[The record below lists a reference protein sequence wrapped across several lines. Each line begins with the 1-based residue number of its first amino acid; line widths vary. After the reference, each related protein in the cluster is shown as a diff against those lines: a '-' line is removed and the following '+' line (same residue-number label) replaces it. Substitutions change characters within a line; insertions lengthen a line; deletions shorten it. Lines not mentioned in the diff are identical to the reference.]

1 MPNEIIKD
9 LYESISEHKKNIYIY
24 PIGKCFKQRRFQK
37 MEDNKMIKDIK
48 IDQLSYQD
56 LKTLDDEHFKI
67 ALDYLHNK
75 YGGQRKVASSLNI
88 AFSTLNTLEKKRNYK
103 FSGTYKTIKKLP
115 QTSTNTTQEKNNT
128 SHISKI
134 EYEITDTNSSDI
146 KNVIN
151 LFLNQ
156 LDLNEKYNISL
167 KIFKS
172 DNNI

>member
-1 MPNEIIKD
+1 MN
-9 LYESISEHKKNIYIY
+9 LLANTKKIYIYIY

-56 LKTLDDEHFKI
+56 LKTLDDEHLKI

-75 YGGQRKVASSLNI
+75 YGGQRPLSRYLNI
-88 AFSTLNTLEKKRNYK
+88 AFSTLNTLEKKRNYN
-103 FSGTYKTIKKLP
+103 FAGTYKTRRKLP
-115 QTSTNTTQEKNNT
+115 QTSTNTTQEKNNAA
-128 SHISKI
+128 HISKI